1 MRPLCVLL
9 RQARQRRSS
18 SSKLSRRVL
27 LHALSAKDGGLMPQ
41 HQRPTRPPR
50 LHRLCARLTRRAGAA
65 QGRRVSYT
73 KAMPISALTLPL
85 PGAINPAQRPRE
97 QPRQRSSC
105 CAPTL
110 PLRLTMHSAAP
121 RGPARRRLQLLPD
134 NSKHAPIPRRPA
146 PPVLPQPLP
155 VPGPSLALVLT
166 LLRVLHACAAP
177 LSVTVRV
184 QR

>member
-1 MRPLCVLL
+1 
-9 RQARQRRSS
+9 
-18 SSKLSRRVL
+18 
-27 LHALSAKDGGLMPQ
+27 
-41 HQRPTRPPR
+41 
-50 LHRLCARLTRRAGAA
+50 
-65 QGRRVSYT
+65 
-73 KAMPISALTLPL
+73 MPISALTLPL